1 MNNSSQHPPQEN
13 IKSILNLYSAG
24 KNQEAFDKVEALKNN
39 YPNNALLFNIS
50 GVCLK
55 ALGRLDAAIKNF
67 QISLDIKPD
76 YFEVSYNL
84 GLTFQQIGN
93 FDNAI
98 KSFKVAIK
106 YKPDYAEAHANLAHT
121 LKQVGHLEGAISSYR
136 KTISIR
142 PNYAEAYNNLG
153 NILID
158 IGQINEA
165 KKCFEEAIKIKPNFA
180 EAFNNLGNI
189 MRDYG
194 QLDNAYKS
202 YLSASKIK
210 PNFAEVH
217 NNLGIIY
224 SELGE
229 HLLAIESYS
238 NAIDKKKNFGEAYAN
253 LGGAQKR
260 LRRLNEA
267 TESYQNAIEI
277 NPNIPYILGDLINT
291 KMNLCL
297 WESYAQD
304 FEKILIKI
312 NKNEKAIRP
321 FPSLALIS
329 DPKVQKRIAE
339 NFSKSRF
346 HKSIDV
352 SIPKKTNKENKIRVG
367 YFSPDFRS
375 HAVASLIS
383 ELFEEHDRHKF
394 EIHAFYFGP
403 NTNDE
408 MNLIIKS
415 AVDYY
420 HDVRSLGHKDVALL
434 ARKVK
439 LDIAVDLCGYT
450 QDCRPE
456 IFAERAAPTQI
467 NYLGYPGTMGV
478 DFMDYIIADKTI
490 IPKKNQEHFS
500 EKIIYMPNSYQV
512 NVSSKDLTEIQFTRQ
527 EFGLPQE
534 GFVFCCFN
542 NSYKITPSVFKSWMK
557 ILQGVNGSVLWVFE
571 SNKNSVKNLKD
582 AAVKHGVSKDRL
594 IFASHMSVEKHLNR
608 IRLAD
613 LFLDTLPYNAHTM
626 GSDTLRMGI
635 PLLTCMG
642 ETLASRVAA
651 SLLFSLN
658 LPEMVTI
665 TLEEYVSVAIKLA
678 TNQQEILKI
687 KHKLSRNVLSSS
699 LYNTRKFSKDL
710 ENAYLQIYENVK
722 KKKKPCHIYVES

>member
-142 PNYAEAYNNLG
+142 PNYSEAYNNLG

>member
-277 NPNIPYILGDLINT
+277 NPKIPYILGDLINT

-512 NVSSKDLTEIQFTRQ
+512 NVSSKDLTEIQFTRH

-534 GFVFCCFN
+534 GFIFCCFN

-571 SNKNSVKNLKD
+571 SNKSSVKNLKD

-642 ETLASRVAA
+642 ETLASRVGA

-658 LPEMVTI
+658 LPEMVTN
-665 TLEEYVSVAIKLA
+665 TLEEYVSVAIRLA

>member
-297 WESYAQD
+297 WEGYAQD

-403 NTNDE
+403 NTNDD

>member
-1 MNNSSQHPPQEN
+1 
-13 IKSILNLYSAG
+13 
-24 KNQEAFDKVEALKNN
+24 
-39 YPNNALLFNIS
+39 
-50 GVCLK
+50 
-55 ALGRLDAAIKNF
+55 
-67 QISLDIKPD
+67 
-76 YFEVSYNL
+76 
-84 GLTFQQIGN
+84 
-93 FDNAI
+93 
-98 KSFKVAIK
+98 
-106 YKPDYAEAHANLAHT
+106 
-121 LKQVGHLEGAISSYR
+121 
-136 KTISIR
+136 
-142 PNYAEAYNNLG
+142 
-153 NILID
+153 
-158 IGQINEA
+158 
-165 KKCFEEAIKIKPNFA
+165 
-180 EAFNNLGNI
+180 

>member
-1 MNNSSQHPPQEN
+1 
-13 IKSILNLYSAG
+13 
-24 KNQEAFDKVEALKNN
+24 
-39 YPNNALLFNIS
+39 
-50 GVCLK
+50 
-55 ALGRLDAAIKNF
+55 
-67 QISLDIKPD
+67 
-76 YFEVSYNL
+76 
-84 GLTFQQIGN
+84 
-93 FDNAI
+93 
-98 KSFKVAIK
+98 
-106 YKPDYAEAHANLAHT
+106 
-121 LKQVGHLEGAISSYR
+121 
-136 KTISIR
+136 
-142 PNYAEAYNNLG
+142 
-153 NILID
+153 
-158 IGQINEA
+158 
-165 KKCFEEAIKIKPNFA
+165 
-180 EAFNNLGNI
+180 

-665 TLEEYVSVAIKLA
+665 TLDEYVSVAIKLA